1 MSKPLARRETNK
13 RKTLFRDEAMEAAA
27 ALASDDITFE
37 QAWIIHKLDCLGCRL
52 HDIHNPKSTNCRD
65 NPYCIKRLGL
75 EKFEKLIKQEKL
87 NTAKVEES
95 QKRRDILEI
104 PCGLTNSGNFCYV
117 NSFLQVWYND
127 PVFRQIIF
135 DWRPSPDYVRPQP
148 PAMDVEAV
156 MNSLQHLFYTMQTT
170 PFEDTDDN
178 RHFTA
183 ALRLGNEQQDAQE
196 FSLVL
201 FDALDRNL
209 PKHPHGEEIRERIRE
224 RYSGTSLQRIWCTCG
239 KESRRSSPFTALQLN
254 IDGFKT
260 LQEALDAYCGEE
272 LLEDYLC
279 DECNRR
285 GHVKRQT
292 IPEKLPPVVML
303 QLNRYVFD
311 GNGRN
316 RKLKTPIVYPREL
329 TARSFHLGV
338 SKYDDFDYELFAV
351 MIHEGDNTFCGHY
364 YDLVRHPFTGVW
376 YKYNDEHVEPL
387 AKPPGVERSRS
398 APGARPTPDMKACYG
413 LAYRRKESSVPD
425 IVMPPDNITENWAAT
440 TESRFD
446 GQTKETI
453 AKSEKRL
460 NEVTL
465 RYTQLSQLFEA
476 LETHADRY
484 KSPKDVAFLPTKLLT
499 DILEKEYASVV
510 PVEETKNEKGAT
522 NVSTDN
528 TLETPPDSA
537 PAKRPIRVSR
547 LRTIRH
553 TIARQLSPQEM
564 PICHHGRLFVDSV
577 LFGDVKGVS
586 RVTAEL
592 LLSQYGIMTKIKYDS
607 DASEEPHPLLTG
619 NDICVDCVKEL
630 RREGQFR
637 ESLEGDVKLATR
649 IFKDKTRKPFAY
661 CHLLDRCSLSRTPKP
676 EGYLYISRRCLANFK
691 KLALRQMEYQHKLQ
705 SAGATLQFLVNLAM
719 VDSRHSGSASS
730 PRRSRGARR
739 KRLVV
744 KYGDESPAS
753 YDEGH
758 TPSKISKDDPC
769 ESTQST
775 SQEVIS
781 EPADVKEEVLEE
793 EKCSTSVDEVCTE
806 YDSEE
811 KTQKSESASA
821 IISSVEE
828 KCLSVDEAVPSN
840 RASEEEKS
848 CSMMEAVEIDD
859 TNSSSV
865 SSVASALHPME
876 LDCFEMGPSTNTS
889 DGCQDD
895 IPAEQIEGDR
905 CKPLENGCAKS
916 GEDATYEKP
925 AQVANEQQSS
935 SSSPPERPSSSP
947 PDHPSSSPPERPSSS
962 ASRSSTH
969 ESGAVEFNS
978 ELRCEHGGINLDEFR
993 QAVNPDEWKQL
1004 SSYFDPATIFRVRC
1018 DEPICQECEREFNEQ
1033 QSGKLE
1039 LKESLRDLR
1048 SRIGE
1053 LLREIDRRRPTEEEY
1068 GTIYSRGICS
1078 QFLAKLTATIKARSS
1093 SVVLPSIC
1101 QECIMCT
1108 HGRPNVGLSCDF
1120 GSVHIVALT
1129 ETEWNRLCEEIASG
1143 LGSDESERPNN
1154 IIISERGRIENM
1166 CEGCFGERLEALNIQ
1181 RYVYDDAFIYVAL
1194 SEDGAVSAP
1203 LPKTTRR
1210 TQKNK
1215 CFKIKMSS
1223 TDTIRD
1229 LKVQLYK
1236 QTGQTPNDQLL
1247 YRELGGSLLD
1257 SNSTLFEARIEK
1269 NNSEQ
1274 PLILIAQSISNI
1286 PVKYDEQQVRAPER
1300 GFIDTALAH

>member
-1 MSKPLARRETNK
+1 MSKPLARKETNK
-13 RKTLFRDEAMEAAA
+13 RKTQFRDEAMEAAA
-27 ALASDDITFE
+27 ALASDEITFE

-75 EKFEKLIKQEKL
+75 EKFDKLIKQEKL

-95 QKRRDILEI
+95 QKRRDILEV

-209 PKHPHGEEIRERIRE
+209 PKHPHGEEIRDRIRE

-292 IPEKLPPVVML
+292 TPEKLPPVVML

-316 RKLKTPIVYPREL
+316 RKLKAPIIYPREL

-387 AKPPGVERSRS
+387 ARPPGVDRSRS
-398 APGARPTPDMKACYG
+398 ASLARPTPDMKACYG
-413 LAYRRKESSVPD
+413 LAYRRKELGVPD
-425 IVMPPDNITENWAAT
+425 MVMPPDNITENWAAT

-465 RYTQLSQLFEA
+465 RYAQLSTLFET
-476 LETHADRY
+476 LETHADKY
-484 KSPKDVAFLPTKLLT
+484 KSPRDVAFLPTKLLS

-510 PVEETKNEKGAT
+510 PVPVEDPKGEKAST
-522 NVSTDN
+522 NTVADSI
-528 TLETPPDSA
+528 PDESA
-537 PAKRPIRVSR
+537 NLSSAKRPIRVSR
-547 LRTIRH
+547 LRSVRH
-553 TIARQLSPQEM
+553 AIARHLSPQEM

-586 RVTAEL
+586 RVTAET
-592 LLSQYGIMTKIKYDS
+592 LLSQYGIMTKIKYDCDS
-607 DASEEPHPLLTG
+607 SEEPHLLLTG

-649 IFKDKTRKPFAY
+649 IFKDKTR
-661 CHLLDRCSLSRTPKP
+661 CSLSRTPKP
-676 EGYLYISRRCLANFK
+676 AGYLYISRKCLANFK
-691 KLALRQMEYQHKLQ
+691 KLALRQMEHQHKLQ
-705 SAGATLQFLVNLAM
+705 SAGATLQFLVNLAA
-719 VDSRHSGSASS
+719 VDNNYSGSARS
-730 PRRSRGARR
+730 PRRSKGARR
-739 KRLVV
+739 KRLVT
-744 KYGDESPAS
+744 KFGDESPAS
-753 YDEGH
+753 CEDGH

-769 ESTQST
+769 ESMQST
-775 SQEVIS
+775 SEEIGYGPM
-781 EPADVKEEVLEE
+781 EVKEELLDEKYSNVAIDMCAEDVFDE
-793 EKCSTSVDEVCTE
+793 KPKVGIPTTAVPTSNYKCSTVE
-806 YDSEE
+806 
-811 KTQKSESASA
+811 A
-821 IISSVEE
+821 ISSKTGSDEE
-828 KCLSVDEAVPSN
+828 RHYSVTESGD
-840 RASEEEKS
+840 
-848 CSMMEAVEIDD
+848 IDD
-859 TNSSSV
+859 TNSLSV
-865 SSVASALHPME
+865 SSDASGVPQME

-895 IPAEQIEGDR
+895 VITEQPAHVVSEPMQ
-905 CKPLENGCAKS
+905 NGCMGSDEPNEQAKS
-916 GEDATYEKP
+916 TQEP
-925 AQVANEQQSS
+925 NNEQSAS
-935 SSSPPERPSSSP
+935 CSPPERQSSSP
-947 PDHPSSSPPERPSSS
+947 AEHPSSSSPPERPSSS

-993 QAVNPDEWKQL
+993 QAVSPDEWKQL
-1004 SSYFDPATIFRVRC
+1004 SSYFDPATTFLVRC

-1033 QSGKLE
+1033 QCGKQE

-1068 GTIYSRGICS
+1068 GTVYSRGICS
-1078 QFLAKLTATIKARSS
+1078 QFLTKLTATMKARGS
-1093 SVVLPSIC
+1093 SVALPTIC
-1101 QECIMCT
+1101 QECVLCT
-1108 HGRPNVGLSCDF
+1108 HGLPNVGLSCDF
-1120 GSVHIVALT
+1120 GSVHIVALS
-1129 ETEWNRLCEEIASG
+1129 EIEWNRLCEEITTG
-1143 LGSDESERPNN
+1143 LGAGDSERPNPV
-1154 IIISERGRIENM
+1154 IISERGRIENM
-1166 CEGCFGERLEALNIQ
+1166 CEGCFGERLEALNTQ
-1181 RYVYDDAFIYVAL
+1181 RYVYDDAFIYVSL
-1194 SEDGAVSAP
+1194 SEDGAMNSP

-1257 SNSTLFEARIEK
+1257 SDSTLFEARIEK
-1269 NNSEQ
+1269 NNSDQ
-1274 PLILIAQSISNI
+1274 PLILIAQSTTNV
-1286 PVKYDEQQVRAPER
+1286 PMKYDEQQVRAPER

>member
-1 MSKPLARRETNK
+1 MSRGVTRRETNK

-27 ALASDDITFE
+27 ALDSDDISFE
-37 QAWIIHKLDCLGCRL
+37 EAWIIHKLDCLGCRL
-52 HDIHNPKSTNCRD
+52 HDVHNPKSTNCRD

-95 QKRRDILEI
+95 QKRRDILEV

-135 DWRPSPDYVRPQP
+135 DWRPSEDYVRPQP

-209 PKHPHGEEIRERIRE
+209 SKHPHGAEVRERIRE
-224 RYSGTSLQRIWCTCG
+224 RYSGTSIQRIWCTCG

-254 IDGFKT
+254 IDGYKT

-272 LLEDYLC
+272 VLEDYLC

-292 IPEKLPPVVML
+292 LPEKLPPVVML

-311 GNGRN
+311 SNGRN

-387 AKPPGVERSRS
+387 ARPPGVERSRS

-413 LAYRRKESSVPD
+413 LAYRVKESIVPE
-425 IVMPPDNITENWAAT
+425 IIMPPDSITAKWAAM

-460 NEVTL
+460 NELTL
-465 RYTQLSQLFEA
+465 RYNQLATLFDA

-484 KSPKDVAFLPTKLLT
+484 KAPKDVAFLPTKLLS
-499 DILEKEYASVV
+499 DVLEKEYAAVLPIEDDKSS
-510 PVEETKNEKGAT
+510 T
-522 NVSTDN
+522 NQTAEAVSDTQ
-528 TLETPPDSA
+528 PDLSS
-537 PAKRPIRVSR
+537 AKRPIRVSR
-547 LRTIRH
+547 LRSVRH

-586 RVTAEL
+586 RGTAETL
-592 LLSQYGIMTKIKYDS
+592 LAQYGITTKIRSDS
-607 DASEEPHPLLTG
+607 DNSEEAHPILTG
-619 NDICVDCVKEL
+619 TDICVDCVKEL

-661 CHLLDRCSLSRTPKP
+661 CQLLDRCSLSRTPKP
-676 EGYLYISRRCLANFK
+676 PGHLYISRKCLANFK
-691 KLALRQMEYQHKLQ
+691 KLALRQMEHQHKLQ
-705 SAGATLQFLVNLAM
+705 SAGASLHFIVNLAM
-719 VDSRHSGSASS
+719 VDSVTKYSGNASS

-739 KRLVV
+739 KRLV
-744 KYGDESPAS
+744 KYGDDSPAFS
-753 YDEGH
+753 DESH
-758 TPSKISKDDPC
+758 TPSKVLKDD
-769 ESTQST
+769 STQST
-775 SQEVIS
+775 NEILHRM
-781 EPADVKEEVLEE
+781 DIKE
-793 EKCSTSVDEVCTE
+793 D
-806 YDSEE
+806 
-811 KTQKSESASA
+811 
-821 IISSVEE
+821 II
-828 KCLSVDEAVPSN
+828 
-840 RASEEEKS
+840 SEEETLVLKEES
-848 CSMMEAVEIDD
+848 DLEYVSDEKKIKLEVATRDMSIAEENGFTAMSTKDTAEEGNSVSEMNVVEIDD
-859 TNSSSV
+859 ANSSSV
-865 SSVASALHPME
+865 SSERSETPAME
-876 LDCFEMGPSTNTS
+876 LDSLETEFVNNHDSMESAAADRVEPHAGRRLKNGFVNSEVQNKLIYASEGKS
-889 DGCQDD
+889 D
-895 IPAEQIEGDR
+895 
-905 CKPLENGCAKS
+905 
-916 GEDATYEKP
+916 
-925 AQVANEQQSS
+925 
-935 SSSPPERPSSSP
+935 SSSPPEVPLSSSAE
-947 PDHPSSSPPERPSSS
+947 HPSSSSPPERPSSS

-993 QAVNPDEWKQL
+993 QAVSPAEWKQL
-1004 SSYFDPATIFRVRC
+1004 SSYFDPATTFEVRC
-1018 DEPICQECEREFNEQ
+1018 DEPICQECEREFHEQ
-1033 QSGKLE
+1033 QCGKQE

-1048 SRIGE
+1048 NRIGE

-1078 QFLAKLTATIKARSS
+1078 QFLSKLTATIKARSLS
-1093 SVVLPSIC
+1093 IMLPTIC
-1101 QECIMCT
+1101 QECVMCT
-1108 HGRPNVGLSCDF
+1108 HGLPNVGLSCDL
-1120 GSVHIVALT
+1120 GSVHLVALT
-1129 ETEWNRLCEEIASG
+1129 EKEWNRICEEIANG
-1143 LGSDESERPNN
+1143 LGLDGSARPNP
-1154 IIISERGRIENM
+1154 IVISERGRIENM
-1166 CEGCFGERLEALNIQ
+1166 CEGCFGERLEALNVQ

-1194 SEDGAVSAP
+1194 SEDGGVNSSV
-1203 LPKTTRR
+1203 PKTTRR

-1215 CFKIKMSS
+1215 CFKVKMSS
-1223 TDTIRD
+1223 TDTIKD
-1229 LKVQLYK
+1229 LKIQLYK

-1257 SNSTLFEARIEK
+1257 SDSTLFDARIEK

-1274 PLILIAQSISNI
+1274 PLILIAQSISNV